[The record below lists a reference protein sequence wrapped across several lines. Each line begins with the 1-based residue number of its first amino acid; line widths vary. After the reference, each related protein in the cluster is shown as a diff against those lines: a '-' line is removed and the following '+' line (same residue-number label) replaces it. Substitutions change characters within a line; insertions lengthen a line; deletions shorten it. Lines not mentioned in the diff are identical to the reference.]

1 MDALKS
7 INRIY
12 VQKLIDSL
20 ELDYKN
26 WKREYYACAY
36 GSWFE
41 YTSPEYV
48 NDNGET
54 IVFCFTLNGDGAYI
68 NGYRS
73 WTIPFYVI
81 GLYPFSKMS
90 RKFFKLSRRMKKYLK
105 NIDKDIY
112 VEHLKEA
119 I

>member
-20 ELDYKN
+20 ELDYKK

-48 NDNGET
+48 NDSGET
-54 IVFCFTLNGDGAYI
+54 IVFCFTLNGNGAYI
-68 NGYRS
+68 NGIYS
-73 WTIPFYVI
+73 WILPWYVLIP
-81 GLYPFSKMS
+81 PFTN
-90 RKFFKLSRRMKKYLK
+90 LSRRFYKASRKMKKFVK
-105 NIDKDIY
+105 ENKDAEY
-112 VEHLKEA
+112 RDRLMKA
-119 I
+119 L